1 MAFHRRDGADGRGHG
16 RVPSVPRVA
25 GDSTQEVARARLV
38 QLGWPT
44 SDEVA
49 RRAPAGR
56 DAAATPGG
64 GTVGER
70 PATVLRLVRGHLHG
84 TAGSAGELPP
94 EAPDETVAP
103 DLRDGADGGGAAAR
117 SDLGALRERA
127 VAAAVRGYTAT
138 HGHPLDHAT
147 PATSGRTRWAVS
159 TRVAVAAVVALAVP
173 VAAVVVRSWRAEPV
187 TVLAVTGAEGR
198 GGPEATD
205 GGTAAEGVPAETAD
219 AATTTTTDAAA
230 GSVPGAVPGASEVV
244 VHVVGQVARPGV
256 FVLESG
262 SRVADAVTA
271 AGGATGQADLAAVN
285 LARAVVDGEQ
295 ILVPRPGE
303 TVPGAVPAQVEGPPA
318 PATTG
323 AATVV
328 DLNSAQVADL
338 DRLAGIGPVLAQRIV
353 DWRTEHG
360 RFSTV
365 DELAEVRGIGPSLL
379 ADLRAVV
386 RV

>member
-1 MAFHRRDGADGRGHG
+1 
-16 RVPSVPRVA
+16 
-25 GDSTQEVARARLV
+25 
-38 QLGWPT
+38 
-44 SDEVA
+44 
-49 RRAPAGR
+49 
-56 DAAATPGG
+56 
-64 GTVGER
+64 
-70 PATVLRLVRGHLHG
+70 VLRLVRGDLDG
-84 TAGSAGELPP
+84 SAGGAGELPP
-94 EAPDETVAP
+94 EPPDEVVAHEVG
-103 DLRDGADGGGAAAR
+103 DGADGDGTGGGGAAAR

-147 PATSGRTRWAVS
+147 SATSGPTRWAVS
-159 TRVAVAAVVALAVP
+159 TRVAFAAVVALAIP
-173 VAAVVVRSWRAEPV
+173 VAAVVVRSWRSEPV
-187 TVLAVTGAEGR
+187 TVLAVTEPDGR
-198 GGPEATD
+198 AGPETSD
-205 GGTAAEGVPAETAD
+205 GGTEVQGGPAGPAAAGDGVPAESAD
-219 AATTTTTDAAA
+219 AATDAVAD
-230 GSVPGAVPGASEVV
+230 SVPGAVPGASEVV

-256 FVLESG
+256 FVLASG

-271 AGGATGQADLAAVN
+271 AGGATGEADLAAVN

-303 TVPGAVPAQVEGPPA
+303 TVPGDVPAQAGAPPA
-318 PATTG
+318 STD
-323 AATVV
+323 AALV

-338 DRLAGIGPVLAQRIV
+338 DQLPGIGPVLAQRIV

-365 DELAEVRGIGPSLL
+365 DELAEVRGIGPSLM

>member
-1 MAFHRRDGADGRGHG
+1 M
-16 RVPSVPRVA
+16 A
-25 GDSTQEVARARLV
+25 GDSTQDAARARLV
-38 QLGWPT
+38 RLGWPT
-44 SDEVA
+44 ADEVA
-49 RRAPAGR
+49 RPAPAGR
-56 DAAATPGG
+56 GATSTPGDV
-64 GTVGER
+64 TVPER
-70 PATVLRLVRGHLHG
+70 PAAVLRLVRGDLD
-84 TAGSAGELPP
+84 GSAGGPGEVPP
-94 EAPDETVAP
+94 EPSDEAVAHEVG
-103 DLRDGADGGGAAAR
+103 DGRDGGGAAAR

-147 PATSGRTRWAVS
+147 SATSGPTRWAVS
-159 TRVAVAAVVALAVP
+159 TRVAVAAVVALAIP
-173 VAAVVVRSWRAEPV
+173 VAAVVVRSWRSEPV
-187 TVLAVTGAEGR
+187 TVLAVTESDGRAGSEASDAGTEVQGAPD
-198 GGPEATD
+198 GPATAGD
-205 GGTAAEGVPAETAD
+205 GVPAESAGAATAD
-219 AATTTTTDAAA
+219 AVA
-230 GSVPGAVPGASEVV
+230 GTAPGAVPGASEVV

-256 FVLESG
+256 FVLASG

-271 AGGATGQADLAAVN
+271 AGGATGEADLAAIN

-303 TVPGAVPAQVEGPPA
+303 TVPGDVPAQAGAPPA
-318 PATTG
+318 SAD
-323 AATVV
+323 AALV

-338 DRLAGIGPVLAQRIV
+338 DRLPGIGPVLAQRIV

-365 DELAEVRGIGPSLL
+365 DELAEVRGIGPSLM

>member
-1 MAFHRRDGADGRGHG
+1 M
-16 RVPSVPRVA
+16 A

-38 QLGWPT
+38 QLGWPA

-49 RRAPAGR
+49 RPAPAGR
-56 DAAATPGG
+56 DAAAAPGG

-70 PATVLRLVRGHLHG
+70 PATVLRLVRGDLHG
-84 TAGSAGELPP
+84 AAGSAGEPSP
-94 EAPDETVAP
+94 EPPDETVAP
-103 DLRDGADGGGAAAR
+103 ELRDGAGDGGAAAR

-147 PATSGRTRWAVS
+147 SATSGRPRWAVS

-187 TVLAVTGAEGR
+187 TVLAVTGGDGR
-198 GGPEATD
+198 GGVEATD
-205 GGTAAEGVPAETAD
+205 GGTAAEGAPAGTAVPGEGVPAGTAD
-219 AATTTTTDAAA
+219 AVTTTTTDAAA
-230 GSVPGAVPGASEVV
+230 GSVPGAGPGASEVV

-271 AGGATGQADLAAVN
+271 AGGATGEADLAAVN

-303 TVPGAVPAQVEGPPA
+303 TIPGEVPAQVGGPPA
-318 PATTG
+318 SASTG
-323 AATVV
+323 AGAVV

-338 DRLAGIGPVLAQRIV
+338 DRLPGIGPVLAQRIV